1 MASSAT
7 IKKLKD
13 SNNNTIYPVGSTLGI
28 YTSTG
33 KNLDIILGEAIAE
46 TSAITTYELNQL
58 HKIGEF
64 TQNNQTFG
72 LYRILMYGEIEEAG
86 YGGILIPKPTLSN
99 DNLYFSNIIFNKI
112 NNFVSGTLLSYKL
125 FFNYDTSDMTSN
137 DSKEMSQIKDLTI
150 SKNNS
155 N

>member
-1 MASSAT
+1 
-7 IKKLKD
+7 
-13 SNNNTIYPVGSTLGI
+13 
-28 YTSTG
+28 
-33 KNLDIILGEAIAE
+33 
-46 TSAITTYELNQL
+46 
-58 HKIGEF
+58 
-64 TQNNQTFG
+64 
-72 LYRILMYGEIEEAG
+72 MYGEIEEAG